1 MHNIPPQSVD
11 PDIDFAH
18 DGSTTAVLGILQAE
32 YPIWPY
38 MASETAFELC
48 QKNEDSHIRVLFSGQ
63 PLGTSTPLDVLDM
76 IKYKGFV
83 SCMNQRNSYSVHDRG
98 FHYDCILTIF
108 IYHLL
113 FFCSLLLSLEL
124 VSVDVLASRL
134 LEDETVGSTR
144 VKSLGVGD
152 GFCVVS
158 NATWTC

>member
-1 MHNIPPQSVD
+1 MV
-11 PDIDFAH
+11 
-18 DGSTTAVLGILQAE
+18 STIAVLGILQAE

-38 MASETAFELC
+38 MASEIAFELC
-48 QKNEDSHIRVLFSGQ
+48 QKDEDSYIRVLFSGQ

-113 FFCSLLLSLEL
+113 FFCSLLLSVEL
-124 VSVDVLASRL
+124 VSVDVLAGRL

-144 VKSLGVGD
+144 VKSLGVRD
-152 GFCVVS
+152 GFCPVS
-158 NATWTC
+158 YATWTC